1 MRSCA
6 LATIVLTIAGASVPA
21 SAAAQ
26 SSGRILVMP
35 FDTVKREA
43 RVFWLGEAASVL
55 LTDEFTAR
63 GGHPITRAERLQ
75 AFERLQV
82 PPAATLTNA
91 TIIRIGQL
99 VGADRLVTG
108 TLTLEGETIRVRAR
122 SIALDAGRVQ
132 ADVTENGG
140 LADLYGTFGR
150 LASRVAPQLTAPPP
164 ILAGRPPVAA
174 FESYIKGLLAETP
187 TTAIEYL
194 NAALKAQ
201 PSFDRARLALW
212 DVYTDQGDFDRALA
226 IARGV
231 GRESPDSR
239 RARFLAGLSQVDL
252 RKYEDAFK
260 SFKSLADEK
269 PAPALLNNL
278 GVVQLRRGAAA
289 AVEGGKATFFFSEAA
304 KADPADADYVF
315 NLGYA
320 FWVDRDPQASIYW
333 LREAVRRRPTDGVAH
348 YVLGTA
354 LAAGGNAVESAREK
368 ELARRLSSEFAQWD
382 RRPAAEPVPK
392 DLERLKTDIDL
403 PRGREIVDKL
413 VMSERRDQQELARY
427 YFESGERLYE
437 RENDREAARE
447 LGRALYLS
455 PYMASAHLLLGR
467 IELRNGR
474 VQEAIDAFKISIWSN
489 ETAVAHAALGE
500 AFRQDKDL
508 TGARTEADRA
518 LAMDPASTEARA
530 LLARLAER

>member
-1 MRSCA
+1 MRGRGIA
-6 LATIVLTIAGASVPA
+6 ILVLAVATVIVPA
-21 SAAAQ
+21 RVAAQ
-26 SSGRILVMP
+26 SSGRMLVMP

-55 LTDEFTAR
+55 LTDELAAR
-63 GGHPITRAERLQ
+63 GANPITRAERLQ

-82 PPAATLTNA
+82 PPAATLTDA

-108 TLTLEGETIRVRAR
+108 TLVLDGDTIRVRAR
-122 SIALDAGRVQ
+122 SIALDAGRIQ
-132 ADVTENGG
+132 ADVTETGD

-150 LASRVAPQLTAPPP
+150 LASRIAPQLAARSAP
-164 ILAGRPPVAA
+164 AGRPPVAA

-187 TTAIEYL
+187 STASEYL

-212 DVYTDQGDFDRALA
+212 DVYTDQGDFSRALA
-226 IARGV
+226 MAKAV
-231 GRESPDSR
+231 GRDSPDAR
-239 RARFLAGLSQVDL
+239 RARFLAGLSQLDL
-252 RKYEDAFK
+252 RKYDDAFT
-260 SFKSLADEK
+260 SFRALADEK
-269 PAPALLNNL
+269 SDPAVLNNL
-278 GVVQLRRGAAA
+278 GVVQLRRGAPAA
-289 AVEGGKATFFFSEAA
+289 GQSGKATFFFSEAA

-320 FWVDRDPQASIYW
+320 YWIDRDPQASIYW
-333 LREAVRRRPTDGVAH
+333 LREAVRRHPTDGAAH

-382 RRPAAEPVPK
+382 RRPAAEPVPR
-392 DLERLKTDIDL
+392 DLERLKTDLDL
-403 PRGREIVDKL
+403 PRGREIDDKL
-413 VMSERRDQQELARY
+413 LMSGRRDQQDLARH
-427 YFESGERLYE
+427 YFESGQRLYE
-437 RENDREAARE
+437 RENDREAERE
-447 LGRALYLS
+447 LGRAIYLS
-455 PYMASAHLLLGR
+455 PYLASAHLLLGR

-474 VQEAIDAFKISIWSN
+474 VQEAIDAFKISIWSD
-489 ETAVAHAALGE
+489 ETAAAHAALGE
-500 AFRQDKDL
+500 AYRQDKDL
-508 TGARTEADRA
+508 TGARAEADRA

-530 LLARLAER
+530 LLARLSER